1 MKEAW
6 RAGRQGGIPL
16 SLAQNQGELCSS
28 FAIIPHALISLGNP
42 PEFWLQSGARCKIS
56 GY

>member
-6 RAGRQGGIPL
+6 RAGTQGGIPL